1 MIGSIFVTRTELFTR
16 LIFNFLITLN
26 TKRMKLIKIYA
37 IAACMAFSA
46 TTLMAAKGSETAAP
60 RSEATAMSAPVT
72 EGMIANDE
80 MLASPS
86 TAVAPEATTPK
97 AVAAPATK
105 TVRPAVTTT
114 TVTHAPKMLMKRM
127 EKAQR
132 KAEIKE
138 TNGGKSQVVA
148 LLLCFFFGWIGV
160 HRFYLGYTGVG
171 ILMFFTG
178 GLFGILTLIDF
189 IRIIVGDLKPK
200 GGEYGSTF

>member
-1 MIGSIFVTRTELFTR
+1 MIGSIFVTGKNLFSKFTSV
-16 LIFNFLITLN
+16 LFITLN
-26 TKRMKLIKIYA
+26 TKRMKMIKIYA

-72 EGMIANDE
+72 ETMLANDE

-97 AVAAPATK
+97 AAAAPAAK
-105 TVRPAVTTT
+105 TVRQAATTT
-114 TVTHAPKMLMKRM
+114 TMTHAPKMLEKRM

-132 KAEIKE
+132 KADIKE
-138 TNGGKSQVVA
+138 TNGGKSQLVA
-148 LLLCFFFGWIGV
+148 LLLCFFLGGLGV

-171 ILMFFTG
+171 ILMLFTG
-178 GLFGILTLIDF
+178 GLFGILWLIDF

-200 GGEYGSTF
+200 GGEYGSTL